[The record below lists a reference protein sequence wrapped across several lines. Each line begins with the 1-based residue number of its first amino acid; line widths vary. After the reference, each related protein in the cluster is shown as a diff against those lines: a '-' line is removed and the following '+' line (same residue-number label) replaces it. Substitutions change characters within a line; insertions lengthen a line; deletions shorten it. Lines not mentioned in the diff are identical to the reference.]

1 MTYIATEYFEDMTDK
16 RHKYK
21 AGDVFP
27 RKGLS
32 VSEAR
37 LAELSSDGNRR
48 GRPVIA
54 SVASAADDQQKEQQQ
69 TDNKPTADK
78 PKARRSRKKKE

>member
-1 MTYIATEYFEDMTDK
+1 MTYIATEYFEDIADR

-21 AGDVFP
+21 VGDTFP
-27 RKGLS
+27 RKGLT

-54 SVASAADDQQKEQQQ
+54 AVASADEQQKTE
-69 TDNKPTADK
+69 NKTTAEK
-78 PKARRSRKKKE
+78 PKAKRGRKKV

>member
-1 MTYIATEYFEDMTDK
+1 MTYIATEYFKDTADNGFVY
-16 RHKYK
+16 H
-21 AGDVFP
+21 AGDTFP
-27 RKGLS
+27 RAGKT

-54 SVASAADDQQKEQQQ
+54 AVASADEQQKTE
-69 TDNKPTADK
+69 NKTTAEK
-78 PKARRSRKKKE
+78 PKAKRSRKKV

>member
-1 MTYIATEYFEDMTDK
+1 MYIATEYFKDTADNGFVY
-16 RHKYK
+16 H
-21 AGDVFP
+21 AGDMFP
-27 RKGLS
+27 RAGKT

-54 SVASAADDQQKEQQQ
+54 AVASADEQQKE
-69 TDNKPTADK
+69 TTTAEK
-78 PKARRSRKKKE
+78 PKAKRSRKKV

>member
-1 MTYIATEYFEDMTDK
+1 MTYIATEYFKDTADNGFVY
-16 RHKYK
+16 HV
-21 AGDVFP
+21 GDTFP
-27 RKGLS
+27 RAGKT

-54 SVASAADDQQKEQQQ
+54 AVASADEQQKTE
-69 TDNKPTADK
+69 NKTTAEK
-78 PKARRSRKKKE
+78 PKAKRSRKKV

>member
-1 MTYIATEYFEDMTDK
+1 MTYIATENFKDIADNGFAY
-16 RHKYK
+16 HV
-21 AGDVFP
+21 GDTFP
-27 RKGLS
+27 RAGKT

-54 SVASAADDQQKEQQQ
+54 AVASADEQQKTE
-69 TDNKPTADK
+69 NKTTAEK
-78 PKARRSRKKKE
+78 PKAKRSRKKV

>member
-1 MTYIATEYFEDMTDK
+1 MTYIATEYFKDSADNGFVY
-16 RHKYK
+16 R
-21 AGDVFP
+21 AGDTFP
-27 RKGLS
+27 RAGKT

-54 SVASAADDQQKEQQQ
+54 AVASADDQQKEK
-69 TDNKPTADK
+69 TPTADK
-78 PKARRSRKKKE
+78 PKARRSRKKE